1 MRLWSIHPKYLDRI
15 GLVALWREALLA
27 KKVLEGKTK
36 GYINHPQLIRF
47 KEAKDPVLTINT
59 YLFYIYEEA
68 KERNYNFNLSKVGKV
83 NLTTKI
89 SITDKQLQYEFG
101 HLLRKLEI
109 RNEEKFEKIK
119 NIKIESHPIFK
130 VVKGKI
136 ADWEKL

>member
-15 GLVALWREALLA
+15 GLLALWRESLLA
-27 KKVLEGKTK
+27 KKVLLGETK
-36 GYINHPQLIRF
+36 GYTNHPQLERF
-47 KEAKDPVLTINT
+47 KDLPITAINT

-68 KERNYNFNLSKVGKV
+68 KERNYDFNLSKVGKV

-119 NIKIESHPIFK
+119 KLKVEAHPIFNI
-130 VVKGKI
+130 VKGKI
-136 ADWEKL
+136 ARWEKL